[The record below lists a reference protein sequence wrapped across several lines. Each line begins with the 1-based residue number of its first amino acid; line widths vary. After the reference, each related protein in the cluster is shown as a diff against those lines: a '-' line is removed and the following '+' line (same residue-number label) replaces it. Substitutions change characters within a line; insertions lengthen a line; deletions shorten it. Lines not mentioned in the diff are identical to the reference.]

1 MVQELLDKIGSL
13 TIVQAAELVKAM
25 EDKFGISAAAPV
37 AVAAV
42 AAPAAGAAA
51 AEEKTEFNVVLE
63 GFSGD
68 KKVDAIKKVREITNL
83 PLMDAKK
90 LVEGGTGVLKEGVAK
105 EEAEKIKKKIES
117 LGRKTPLK
125 SCLFPLLPISGLALP
140 VFNRRAFIFF
150 VLISR
155 GAKCQSRKL

>member
-25 EDKFGISAAAPV
+25 EEKFGISAAAPV

-42 AAPAAGAAA
+42 AAPAANTAAA
-51 AEEKTEFNVVLE
+51 TEEKTEFNVVLE

-90 LVEGGTGVLKEGVAK
+90 LVESGTGVLKEGVSK
-105 EEAEKIKKKIES
+105 EEAEKIKKEMEALGGKIA
-117 LGRKTPLK
+117 LK
-125 SCLFPLLPISGLALP
+125 
-140 VFNRRAFIFF
+140 
-150 VLISR
+150 
-155 GAKCQSRKL
+155 

>member
-37 AVAAV
+37 AVAAAV
-42 AAPAAGAAA
+42 APAAAAA
-51 AEEKTEFNVVLE
+51 GEEKTEFNVVLE
-63 GFSGD
+63 AFSGD

-90 LVEGGTGVLKEGVAK
+90 LVEGGTGVLKEGASK
-105 EEAEKIKKKIES
+105 EEAEKIKKEIEALGGKIA
-117 LGRKTPLK
+117 LK
-125 SCLFPLLPISGLALP
+125 
-140 VFNRRAFIFF
+140 
-150 VLISR
+150 
-155 GAKCQSRKL
+155 

>member
-51 AEEKTEFNVVLE
+51 A
-63 GFSGD
+63 
-68 KKVDAIKKVREITNL
+68 
-83 PLMDAKK
+83 
-90 LVEGGTGVLKEGVAK
+90 GVLDAGVGVGA
-105 EEAEKIKKKIES
+105 ASVI
-117 LGRKTPLK
+117 
-125 SCLFPLLPISGLALP
+125 
-140 VFNRRAFIFF
+140 FIFLVVSVF
-150 VLISR
+150 VLLNFNHNLRIMQQGFIQPVQSGVSVSFIKGMVCWVR
-155 GAKCQSRKL
+155 MKVCRKQFCQVKEI

>member
-25 EDKFGISAAAPV
+25 EEKFGISAAAPV

-42 AAPAAGAAA
+42 AAPAAGAAPA
-51 AEEKTEFNVVLE
+51 AEEKTEFTVVLE

-90 LVEGGTGVLKEGVAK
+90 LVESGSGVLKEGVAK
-105 EEAEKIKKKIES
+105 EEAEKIKKEIEA
-117 LGRKTPLK
+117 LGGKVALK
-125 SCLFPLLPISGLALP
+125 
-140 VFNRRAFIFF
+140 
-150 VLISR
+150 
-155 GAKCQSRKL
+155 

>member
-42 AAPAAGAAA
+42 AAPAAGPA

-90 LVEGGTGVLKEGVAK
+90 LVEGGTGVLKEGVSK
-105 EEAEKIKKKIES
+105 DEAEKIKKEIEALGGKIA
-117 LGRKTPLK
+117 LK
-125 SCLFPLLPISGLALP
+125 
-140 VFNRRAFIFF
+140 
-150 VLISR
+150 
-155 GAKCQSRKL
+155 

>member
-37 AVAAV
+37 AVAQV
-42 AAPAAGAAA
+42 AAPAAGGAPAG
-51 AEEKTEFNVVLE
+51 EEKTEFNVVLE

-90 LVEGGTGVLKEGVAK
+90 LVEGGSGVLKEGVSK
-105 EEAEKIKKKIES
+105 EEAEKIKKEIEALGGKIA
-117 LGRKTPLK
+117 LK
-125 SCLFPLLPISGLALP
+125 
-140 VFNRRAFIFF
+140 
-150 VLISR
+150 
-155 GAKCQSRKL
+155 

>member
-37 AVAAV
+37 AVAAA
-42 AAPAAGAAA
+42 AAPAAAAA
-51 AEEKTEFNVVLE
+51 GEEKTEFNVVLE

-90 LVEGGTGVLKEGVAK
+90 LVEGGTGVLKEGVSK
-105 EEAEKIKKKIES
+105 DEAEKIKKEIEALGGKIA
-117 LGRKTPLK
+117 LK
-125 SCLFPLLPISGLALP
+125 
-140 VFNRRAFIFF
+140 
-150 VLISR
+150 
-155 GAKCQSRKL
+155 